1 MIFNNKNVRSYI
13 GAIFVILICFAIV
26 LSLIFLPIPA
36 ENKDIITLVAGAFI
50 TGTVMSISV
59 ITGNT
64 ETEMKE
70 MEKKMEE
77 AKRDADFYKQ
87 KLEALATELENT
99 KQLLVQLQT
108 DVIKELSILA
118 NKINN

>member
-87 KLEALATELENT
+87 KLESLAEELKNT

-118 NKINN
+118 NRK

>member
-64 ETEMKE
+64 ETEM
-70 MEKKMEE
+70 EE
-77 AKRDADFYKQ
+77 AKRDADFCKQ

-118 NKINN
+118 NRK